1 MTDASDPKAVRD
13 AVKEAKSADL
23 RAKEGLK
30 AIMGDP
36 SGRAWLYKLLM
47 TCDPYRNCFSSD
59 ALAMA
64 MRCGEAN
71 IGLQVIAEMH
81 EASPELYLL
90 MMKEN
95 GS

>member
-1 MTDASDPKAVRD
+1 MTYDSSSPKEVTEKAKASKAFD
-13 AVKEAKSADL
+13 I

-36 SGRAWLYKLLM
+36 TGRTWLYRLL
-47 TCDPYRNCFSSD
+47 TLCDPYTNCFSSD
-59 ALAMA
+59 PLHMA
-64 MRCGEAN
+64 MRCGETN
-71 IGLQVIAEMH
+71 IGLQVIADMH

-95 GS
+95 Q